1 MKLFTPRSLALA
13 AALAFTLPA
22 AAQAADTY
30 QIDAAHTHVG
40 FTISHLGF
48 SETYGVFKNVS
59 GTLTLDQAKPQA
71 SKVDVT
77 IDVASIDT
85 ASEGRD
91 EHLKGPDFFD
101 IAKYPA
107 MTFKST
113 KVKVTGKD
121 TATVTG
127 DLTLHGVTKPVGLV
141 VKFNKA
147 GESPIAKGRYV
158 AGFSALGKLK
168 RSDFGIKTY
177 LPLIGDEV
185 TIAISTE
192 AVRQ

>member
-1 MKLFTPRSLALA
+1 MRFTPALALLS
-13 AALAFTLPA
+13 ALFLSAPA
-22 AAQAADTY
+22 LADTY
-30 QIDAAHTHVG
+30 EIDPAHTHVG
-40 FTISHLGF
+40 FQISHLGF

-59 GTLTLDQAKPQA
+59 GTLTLDEKKPAA
-71 SKVDVT
+71 SAVDVT

-85 ASEGRD
+85 ASDQRD

-101 IAKYPA
+101 VAKYPT

-113 KVKVTGKD
+113 KVKVTGKN

-127 DLTLHGVTKPVGLV
+127 DLTLHGVTKPVSLLV
-141 VKFNKA
+141 KLNKA

-177 LPLIGDEV
+177 LPMIGDEV
-185 TIAISTE
+185 TIAISSE
-192 AVRQ
+192 AVRK